1 MYFCSSSWVLVFAL
15 WLSSPE
21 QCAWAGGNGAL
32 QPSTQIQAAGPAGQR
47 GHQQFPGGGWS
58 AEVKASNKEPGFSL
72 RGVFSRRTVLGLA
85 LTGSGVYFI
94 EKGFDFHRDANALYR
109 RYLDAL
115 DPAEISQF
123 YQRTTQ
129 QDLKSRLSWA
139 LGAVLA
145 ASGIHLLFGR
155 QLAFF
160 HLELAPSFAGT
171 HPLSGGHGAQVT
183 LSRDF

>member
-1 MYFCSSSWVLVFAL
+1 MYSRSSSWVLVFAL

-21 QCAWAGGNGAL
+21 QCVWAGGNGVPPL
-32 QPSTQIQAAGPAGQR
+32 STQIQAASPAGQR
-47 GHQQFPGGGWS
+47 DHQQFPGGGWS
-58 AEVKASNKEPGFSL
+58 AQVKASNKEPGSSL

-85 LTGSGVYFI
+85 LAGSGVYFI
-94 EKGFDFHRDANALYR
+94 GKGFDFHRKADALYR

-115 DPAEISQF
+115 DPAEISLL
-123 YQRTTQ
+123 YQRSTQ

-145 ASGIHLLFGR
+145 ASGVHILFGR
-155 QLAFF
+155 QLAVF

-171 HPLSGGHGAQVT
+171 PPLSWGHGAQVT